1 MLSAAI
7 DVLSQ
12 LGILPVVQ
20 MVAVATGAI
29 FLYRYFTDRG

>member
-12 LGILPVVQ
+12 LGVLPVIQ

-29 FLYRYFTDRG
+29 FIYRYFTGRG

>member
-12 LGILPVVQ
+12 LGILPVIQ
-20 MVAVATGAI
+20 MVAVAMGAI
-29 FLYRYFTDRG
+29 FLYRYFTDLG